1 MRTAEQN
8 TSEKMA
14 AGPAARKQRLGV
26 YLHIPFCA
34 RKCAY
39 CDFLSAPASRETR
52 EQYVEALKEEIRRA
66 GELGERYRIETVFF
80 GGGTPSLLEGRQTA
94 EILETL
100 SQVMLFAGD
109 TEITVECNPG
119 TLTEE
124 KLGAYRAAGVNRLS
138 IGLQSADNREL
149 LLLGRIHTF
158 EEFLENYELARKK
171 GFRNLNVDLMS
182 ALPGQT
188 REGWLRTLE
197 KVTDLEPEHISAYS
211 LIIEEGT
218 PFYDRY
224 REGAPGFRELPDE
237 DTDRRM
243 YEDTKRYLGERGYER
258 YEISNYA
265 KPGYACRHNLSY
277 WERVDYKGFGTGAA
291 SLLEG
296 VRYKNS
302 TDLAAY
308 LKKEFTY
315 ESVLPLSRK
324 DELEETMFLGLRK
337 VEGVVLTEQMRNI
350 YGDTLDRLTREGV
363 LACGGG
369 RIFLTDRGIDVS
381 NYVLSEFLLDEEI

>member
-26 YLHIPFCA
+26 YLHIPFCV

-100 SQVMLFAGD
+100 SQVMPFAGD

-237 DTDRRM
+237 DTDGGCMRIRNGIL
-243 YEDTKRYLGERGYER
+243 E
-258 YEISNYA
+258 N
-265 KPGYACRHNLSY
+265 
-277 WERVDYKGFGTGAA
+277 GAMNGMRFPITQSRA
-291 SLLEG
+291 MP
-296 VRYKNS
+296 
-302 TDLAAY
+302 AA
-308 LKKEFTY
+308 T
-315 ESVLPLSRK
+315 
-324 DELEETMFLGLRK
+324 
-337 VEGVVLTEQMRNI
+337 
-350 YGDTLDRLTREGV
+350 
-363 LACGGG
+363 
-369 RIFLTDRGIDVS
+369 IFLTGKEWIIRALEPGPRLCLRECAIKTAQIWR
-381 NYVLSEFLLDEEI
+381 LT